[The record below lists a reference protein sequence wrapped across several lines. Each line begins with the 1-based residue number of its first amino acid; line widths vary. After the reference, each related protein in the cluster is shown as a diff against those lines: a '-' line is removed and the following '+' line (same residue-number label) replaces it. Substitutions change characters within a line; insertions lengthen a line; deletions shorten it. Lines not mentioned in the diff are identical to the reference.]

1 MNFTLC
7 NIKYLCRLVEID
19 VHISKEEL
27 DKLESNVNEEIG
39 EIFSMDIDGE
49 CMEVDSHKVEAEC
62 FSHTLDVCLGKIFVY
77 MKTFCHDADGNLL

>member
-27 DKLESNVNEEIG
+27 HRLESNVNEEIE

-49 CMEVDSHKVEAEC
+49 CMEVDKVETEC
-62 FSHTLDVCLGKIFVY
+62 FSHTLDICLGKIFVH
-77 MKTFCHDADGNLL
+77 MKTFCHNADGNLL